1 MVDTPSSPPQEHGAE
16 FQPRSNPPDL
26 TIPEHR
32 TYLPEPRPTVVEPT
46 SHIPESSAYAPA
58 AASSPQWQQ
67 LQLQSQPR
75 PSDATT
81 LDNSNII
88 NRISPTASSSTWS
101 PVSITASH
109 PLAPVIRLSPQ
120 VEEDIKAAVLEAVL
134 AQQRQQ
140 ANSKNTRKNNTHA
153 SNSGGGG
160 GGGGGGA
167 LGRKRKKSVRR
178 APDGRRESPQT
189 TRNWLIAKKVLRW
202 VSLTIC
208 AMMVVGE
215 TVLAIFDGA
224 YADTA
229 LGICLVCDFAFVF
242 LFFFCFF
249 YLSYIFKNNNPL
261 PTLT

>member
-16 FQPRSNPPDL
+16 FQPRSNPPDI

-67 LQLQSQPR
+67 LQSQSQPR

-81 LDNSNII
+81 LDNNNNII
-88 NRISPTASSSTWS
+88 INHISPTASSSTWS

-140 ANSKNTRKNNTHA
+140 ANSKNKRKNNTHA
-153 SNSGGGG
+153 SNS

-229 LGICLVCDFAFVF
+229 LGICLVCDFAF
-242 LFFFCFF
+242 FFCFF
-249 YLSYIFKNNNPL
+249 YLSYIFKTTIL
-261 PTLT
+261 YQL